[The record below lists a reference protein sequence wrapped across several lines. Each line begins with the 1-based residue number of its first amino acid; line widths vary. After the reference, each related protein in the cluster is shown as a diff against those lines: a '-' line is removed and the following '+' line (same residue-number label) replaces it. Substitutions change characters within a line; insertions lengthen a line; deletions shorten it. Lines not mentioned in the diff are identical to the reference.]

1 MSTAPQVGHNGAVST
16 MERGSQAILGTRR
29 WATAAW
35 LVGGVTAI
43 GLLNLSIA
51 LTSEL
56 ASRSRV
62 PAAKVVVWEMTGAY
76 TALLVLPLLLVAMR
90 RYPIERR
97 NLGPRLALFL
107 GLFAAASVVHTLGM
121 WGSRIAVYRLLGWG
135 PYDYG
140 DMRFRFLMEGGK
152 HLLFYSALLALVT
165 ALGYARRSRAGE
177 LAASRLA
184 AELTGARLE
193 ALKMQLNPHFLFNTL
208 NMISSHVHSDPDTA
222 DAMIGHL
229 SDLLRE
235 TLRHSKAQEVP
246 LEREL
251 ELLGAYL
258 AITKARFEERLQ
270 VELDVAAECR
280 QALVPHLVLQP
291 LVENAVTHCMA
302 DPTRAGWVRV
312 GAHAADRRLAL
323 TVEDN
328 GPGLTAGG
336 PAPARG
342 VGLSNTAERL
352 RHLYGDGHR
361 LELANRPEGGL
372 RVLVEVPLRVGP
384 MTGTEPA

>member
-1 MSTAPQVGHNGAVST
+1 MGHNGTVSAVDQQSKVIP
-16 MERGSQAILGTRR
+16 GASR
-29 WATAAW
+29 WAAAAW
-35 LVGGVTAI
+35 LVGGVTVI

-56 ASRSRV
+56 ASRGRV
-62 PAAKVVVWEMTGAY
+62 PPAKVVVWEMTGAY
-76 TALLVLPLLLVAMR
+76 TALLVLPFLLLAMQR
-90 RYPIERR
+90 FPIERR
-97 NLGPRLALFL
+97 NLVPRLAGFL
-107 GLFAAASVVHTLGM
+107 GLFAVASLVHTLAM
-121 WGSRIAVYRLLGWG
+121 WGSRIVVYRLLGWG
-135 PYDYG
+135 TYDYG

-165 ALGYARRSRAGE
+165 ALGYARRSREGK

-184 AELTGARLE
+184 AELTEARLE

-208 NMISSHVHSDPDTA
+208 NMISSHVHDDPDTA

-229 SDLLRE
+229 SDFLRE
-235 TLRHSKAQEVP
+235 TLRQSKAQEVT

-258 AITKARFEERLQ
+258 AITKARFEERLR
-270 VELDVAAECR
+270 VEVDVADGCGTS
-280 QALVPHLVLQP
+280 LVPHLVLQP

-312 GAHAADRRLAL
+312 RAHAEGRRLAL

-328 GPGLTAGG
+328 GPGLATDG

-352 RHLYGDGHR
+352 RHLYGDDHQ

-372 RVLVEVPLRVGP
+372 RVRVEVPLRRTPGAGRE
-384 MTGTEPA
+384 TA

>member
-1 MSTAPQVGHNGAVST
+1 MSAV
-16 MERGSQAILGTRR
+16 EQRGRTVLGTSR
-29 WATAAW
+29 WETAAW
-35 LVGGVTAI
+35 LVGGVTVI

-76 TALLVLPLLLVAMR
+76 TALLVLPLLLLAMR
-90 RYPIERR
+90 RLPIERR
-97 NLGPRLALFL
+97 NLAPRLATFC
-107 GLFAAASVVHTLGM
+107 GLFAAASVVHTLAM
-121 WGSRIAVYRLLGWG
+121 WGSRTVVYRLLGWG
-135 PYDYG
+135 AYDYG

-152 HLLFYSALLALVT
+152 HLLFYSGLLALVT
-165 ALGYARRSRAGE
+165 ALGYARRSRVGE

-184 AELTGARLE
+184 AELTEARLE

-229 SDLLRE
+229 SDFLRE

-251 ELLGAYL
+251 DFLGAYL

-270 VELDVAAECR
+270 VELDVAEGCG

-302 DPTRAGWVRV
+302 DPTRAGRVRV
-312 GAHAADRRLAL
+312 RAHTERRS
-323 TVEDN
+323 
-328 GPGLTAGG
+328 AG
-336 PAPARG
+336 R
-342 VGLSNTAERL
+342 
-352 RHLYGDGHR
+352 
-361 LELANRPEGGL
+361 
-372 RVLVEVPLRVGP
+372 
-384 MTGTEPA
+384 

>member
-1 MSTAPQVGHNGAVST
+1 MGHNGAVST
-16 MERGSQAILGTRR
+16 VERGSQRVLGASR

-51 LTSEL
+51 LTSEM
-56 ASRSRV
+56 ANRSRA

-76 TALLVLPLLLVAMR
+76 TALLVLPLLLLAMR
-90 RYPIERR
+90 RFPIERR
-97 NLGPRLALFL
+97 NLVPRLATFL
-107 GLFAAASVVHTLGM
+107 GVFATASVVHTLGM
-121 WGSRIAVYRLLGWG
+121 WGSRIVVYRLLGWG
-135 PYDYG
+135 VYDYG

-152 HLLFYSALLALVT
+152 HLLFYSGLLALVT
-165 ALGYARRSRAGE
+165 ALGYARRSREGA

-184 AELTGARLE
+184 AELTEARLE

-229 SDLLRE
+229 SDFLRE
-235 TLRHSKAQEVP
+235 TLRQSKAQEVT

-251 ELLGAYL
+251 EFLGAYL

-270 VELDVAAECR
+270 VELDVAQECR

-302 DPTRAGWVRV
+302 DPGRAGWVGVTARAE
-312 GAHAADRRLAL
+312 GGRLRLA
-323 TVEDN
+323 VEDN
-328 GPGLTAGG
+328 GPGLATDGS
-336 PAPARG
+336 APARG

-352 RHLYGDGHR
+352 RHLYGDAHR

-372 RVLVEVPLRVGP
+372 RVLVEVPLRRAPTPGR
-384 MTGTEPA
+384 EAA